1 VAHRFKDLW
10 SRAITFSRAIIRLSR
25 DLMRQHKP
33 QHRQE
38 PDESRHHHRN
48 EQYAHDPIR
57 PAVKRAIVHFD
68 CLPAYRPSIIPG
80 AGPVRHLGEAWCDTT
95 SDVGKRVITIRSGI
109 AEFERKLILSRT
121 EAGITKA
128 REQGKKFGRPSALDQ
143 KRNIAECH
151 AAGETMQA

>member
-68 CLPAYRPSIIPG
+68 CLPAYRPSIIRGLARCATSVRPG
-80 AGPVRHLGEAWCDTT
+80 ATT
-95 SDVGKRVITIRSGI
+95 PPTSASG
-109 AEFERKLILSRT
+109 
-121 EAGITKA
+121 
-128 REQGKKFGRPSALDQ
+128 
-143 KRNIAECH
+143 
-151 AAGETMQA
+151 